1 MGANGKDREGVI
13 CHNRSSRRRLVLLLY
28 FSLFSEIHM
37 TALKAQALHPY
48 SVTGTMPIYRYGDRI
63 NFATRRNERG
73 EAMHKMLLEV
83 PTHYETKRLH
93 VRSYEAGD
101 GDWYFAAGQKNHA
114 HLERFESGNVIFS
127 LNSVEQ
133 AEIAVREMQ
142 ADFIARNCF
151 FFGAFEQ
158 NQFVAQIYIGVV
170 SWELPEFEIGY
181 FVDREHEGQGYVS
194 EAVSGTDL
202 RGGALRFTF
211 EHLQAQRV
219 RIECNDTNLRSIR
232 VAERCGFTREAHFR
246 ENKRN
251 PDGSLSGTM
260 IYGLLR
266 KEFLSHSETA

>member
-1 MGANGKDREGVI
+1 
-13 CHNRSSRRRLVLLLY
+13 
-28 FSLFSEIHM
+28 
-37 TALKAQALHPY
+37 
-48 SVTGTMPIYRYGDRI
+48 
-63 NFATRRNERG
+63 
-73 EAMHKMLLEV
+73 MHKMLLEV
-83 PTHYETKRLH
+83 PTHYETKRLL

-101 GDWYFAAGQKNHA
+101 GEWYYAVGQKNHA
-114 HLERFESGNVIFS
+114 HLERYESGNVIFS
-127 LNSVEQ
+127 LNSVEE
-133 AEIAVREMQ
+133 AEIAVREIQ
-142 ADFIARNCF
+142 AAFIARNCF
-151 FFGAFEQ
+151 FFGAFER
-158 NQFVAQIYIGVV
+158 NAFVAQIYIGVV

-194 EAVSGTDL
+194 EAVGGTDQ

-251 PDGSLSGTM
+251 PDGSLSGTV

-266 KEFLSHSETA
+266 KEFLRRSETA